1 MGGFDWKSIVRTV
14 APTAATMLG
23 GPLAGMAV
31 KALGDKLLGNPNA
44 TEAEVQ
50 AAVIGASPADLV
62 KMKEIDADLKKS
74 LSDAGVKLEQIA
86 ADDRNSARQLEVQ
99 TKSYTPSILS
109 YCILGA
115 STLAFLGVVFGKVTL
130 PTDPQTA
137 VIYGSVLTFLVT
149 ESKAILGYWFGS
161 SSGSQN
167 KDDTIATI
175 AKQP

>member
-1 MGGFDWKSIVRTV
+1 MSIDWKSIVATV
-14 APTAATMLG
+14 APGLATAFG

-31 KALGDKLLGNPNA
+31 SALATKLLGKPDA
-44 TEAEVQ
+44 SQAEVQ
-50 AAVIGASPADLV
+50 AAVLAASPADL
-62 KMKEIDADLKKS
+62 LKLREAEMDFQKAM
-74 LSDAGVKLEQIA
+74 SDAGIKLEEISA
-86 ADDRNSARQLEVQ
+86 GDRASARQLEVS
-99 TKSYTPSILS
+99 TKSWTPSILS

-115 STLAFLGVVFGKVTL
+115 STAAFLGVICGKVTI

-167 KDDTIATI
+167 KDDTIASI
-175 AKQP
+175 AKAP

>member
-1 MGGFDWKSIVRTV
+1 MANFDWKSIVRTV
-14 APTAATMLG
+14 APSAAMMLG
-23 GPLAGMAV
+23 GPLAGMAI
-31 KALGDKLLGNPNA
+31 KALGDKLLGNNNA
-44 TEAEVQ
+44 TQDAV
-50 AAVIGASPADLV
+50 ADAVINASPADLV
-62 KMKEIDADLKKS
+62 KLKEVEADLKKS
-74 LSDAGVKLEQIA
+74 LADAGVQIEKIA

-115 STLAFLGVVFGKVTL
+115 STAAFLGVICGNVTI

-167 KDDTIATI
+167 KDDTIASI